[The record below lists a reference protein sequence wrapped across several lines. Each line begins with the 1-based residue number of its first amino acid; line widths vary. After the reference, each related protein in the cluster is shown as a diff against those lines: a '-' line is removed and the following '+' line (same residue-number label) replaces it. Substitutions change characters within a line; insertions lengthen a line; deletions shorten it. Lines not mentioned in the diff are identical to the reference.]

1 MYRVVHTVYRGL
13 DLVEHHVGTNDL
25 NEFISWEPN
34 RIEPW
39 LRVVN
44 QMVIIA

>member
-25 NEFISWEPN
+25 NEFISWEPCLTELN
-34 RIEPW
+34 RG
-39 LRVVN
+39 
-44 QMVIIA
+44 